1 MSQCAANVADNW
13 RRRPAHGGLSA
24 SKIGAALG
32 DDSLV
37 EYVAGLLVDAPD
49 KEESGETIVD
59 FLQSAGSLDEE
70 AAREASEQLFTA
82 LQSAGFG
89 TAKAGENDDNNN
101 DDGGKSD
108 ASTSLLTKKV
118 VMAAQDETSAW
129 ASGNAAGGGKSV
141 LEAGL
146 AAEKEQQSAMVV
158 DAWGAGDPLR
168 ATNQRAEGCSGAK
181 KVVAG
186 DANGGRS
193 KRFGGADRARIV

>member
-1 MSQCAANVADNW
+1 MEDLV
-13 RRRPAHGGLSA
+13 R

-89 TAKAGENDDNNN
+89 TADRGNDNN
-101 DDGGKSD
+101 DGGSD
-108 ASTSLLTKKV
+108 ASSTSLLTKKV
-118 VMAAQDETSAW
+118 IMAAQDETLAW
-129 ASGNAAGGGKSV
+129 ASGNAAGGV
-141 LEAGL
+141 
-146 AAEKEQQSAMVV
+146 
-158 DAWGAGDPLR
+158 
-168 ATNQRAEGCSGAK
+168 
-181 KVVAG
+181 
-186 DANGGRS
+186 
-193 KRFGGADRARIV
+193 